1 MKSGIPPEWAPHR
14 ATWMAWPRSAIWGRR
29 TNAVRAEID
38 RVARTIC
45 AYEPVRLLYDPD
57 DCGALPQVAE
67 IEPVARHYD
76 DIRLRDTGPILT
88 HDEAI
93 VCRFIGWGGRVRAWR
108 RDVAVGKQL
117 HGKSGAEGKRV
128 EVQ

>member
-57 DCGALPQVAE
+57 DCGAVPQVAE
-67 IEPVARHYD
+67 NAQVARHSD
-76 DIRLRDTGPILT
+76 DTWWRDPGPLLTRYAAHVVRFTGL
-88 HDEAI
+88 
-93 VCRFIGWGGRVRAWR
+93 GGHCQER
-108 RDVAVGKQL
+108 
-117 HGKSGAEGKRV
+117 EG
-128 EVQ
+128 

>member
-57 DCGALPQVAE
+57 DCGALPQVAA
-67 IEPVARHYD
+67 IEQVAGHY
-76 DIRLRDTGPILT
+76 RSEELT
-88 HDEAI
+88 SELQSLMRI
-93 VCRFIGWGGRVRAWR
+93 SY
-108 RDVAVGKQL
+108 AVFCLK
-117 HGKSGAEGKRV
+117 K
-128 EVQ
+128 